1 LLNQGETNMKI
12 HVVITC
18 ALLIGATSV
27 MAGAKEDF
35 ISAVKEASCSGEVKA
50 TGGRQGSV
58 MKWKTCTSSSVTID
72 GCTITC
78 KDASSS
84 IGG

>member
-1 LLNQGETNMKI
+1 MKLRT
-12 HVVITC
+12 VITC

-27 MAGAKEDF
+27 MAGAKDDF
-35 ISAVKEASCSGEVKA
+35 IKAVKAQCGGKNVEA
-50 TGGRQGSV
+50 TGGRQGNV
-58 MKWKTCTSSSVTID
+58 MKWKTCTSASVTLD

-78 KDASSS
+78 SDASSS